1 MSRRDIINQIK
12 FKTDK
17 QSISKQF
24 FFKFFKIKII
34 QNDEHSIFYR
44 FRMNDANFSNDLLKN
59 SIFDQI
65 NRRKCKFSKNDDFDE
80 KFFISS
86 FRKLKRQIIS

>member
-1 MSRRDIINQIK
+1 MNRRDIMNQIK
-12 FKTDK
+12 FKIDK

-44 FRMNDANFSNDLLKN
+44 FRMNDANFSHDFLKN

-65 NRRKCKFSKNDDFDE
+65 NRRKRKFSKNDDFDE
-80 KFFISS
+80 EILISS
-86 FRKLKRQIIS
+86 FRKFKRQIIS